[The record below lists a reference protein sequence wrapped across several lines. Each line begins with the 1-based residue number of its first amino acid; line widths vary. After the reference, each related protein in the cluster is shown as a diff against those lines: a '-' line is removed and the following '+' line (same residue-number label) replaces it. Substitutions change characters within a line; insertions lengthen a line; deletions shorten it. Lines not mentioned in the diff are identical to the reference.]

1 MFFWKEFSSQVLS
14 VIGFWQTLS
23 QFRCC
28 LHCERT
34 TIVDSAIYI
43 EGQVLNPESENFE
56 KIEGN
61 RVSVTDYVSRHE
73 FKFALHSDNTH

>member
-1 MFFWKEFSSQVLS
+1 MFFLKEFSSPVLS
-14 VIGFWQTLS
+14 VMGFWQALS

-43 EGQVLNPESENFE
+43 EEQVLNPEFENFE
-56 KIEGN
+56 KMKAIE
-61 RVSVTDYVSRHE
+61 
-73 FKFALHSDNTH
+73 

>member
-1 MFFWKEFSSQVLS
+1 MFFWKEFSSRVLS
-14 VIGFWQTLS
+14 VMGFWQALS

-43 EGQVLNPESENFE
+43 EEQVLNPEFENFE
-56 KIEGN
+56 KKKAIE
-61 RVSVTDYVSRHE
+61 
-73 FKFALHSDNTH
+73 